1 MDIPKLMERAQ
12 EAARKRN
19 FDYAV
24 TLYGQILAVQPDH
37 GAARGE
43 LRQVL
48 ARRAEMRKTS
58 PLAARL
64 TAAPQWAGILAAQVS
79 RSRPGLIR
87 ACERYLQADPSNQ
100 RVNWMLAKALERS
113 SYMSSAIAVYE
124 HLHQIDREDTEALK
138 RAGFLKYRTQD
149 LKGALECYERV
160 LQIHPRDAEA
170 EKMRRNLAAE
180 GTLASGSYGT
190 ARSTHELI
198 KEKEQALEMQRA
210 GRLHKA
216 ADEIDAEIARLKE
229 RAGSGQHRAARLELA
244 DLLARKKEYAQAR
257 EVLVKMLENITE
269 DAVVKVSCGKDMA
282 HFSVEGG
289 NASVLIGKR
298 GKTLKAM
305 QHIVEKMVKKA
316 MGESVDVRV
325 DVEGYLE
332 KRETSLK
339 GLASKLAEKARQT
352 GKPTTI
358 SRMDAYERKIIHDAL
373 RADRSVKT
381 RSVGAGDFRN
391 VVIHPG
397 GKKLQRKKTVR

>member
-1 MDIPKLMERAQ
+1 MTSLTEFEGKNIDAALEKASSALNIPIDKLRYDVISAGSSGIFGLVGVKSARIRIINAPKEEGRGRHVPEEDRQ
-12 EAARKRN
+12 E
-19 FDYAV
+19 
-24 TLYGQILAVQPDH
+24 ILSMLDEAF
-37 GAARGE
+37 
-43 LRQVL
+43 
-48 ARRAEMRKTS
+48 
-58 PLAARL
+58 
-64 TAAPQWAGILAAQVS
+64 
-79 RSRPGLIR
+79 
-87 ACERYLQADPSNQ
+87 ADPKKETKEPKGPKEKKEPK
-100 RVNWMLAKALERS
+100 AKAKTRSERPEKAHDPAEKFRKANRPEPS
-113 SYMSSAIAVYE
+113 PKSVEMQGPAVDE
-124 HLHQIDREDTEALK
+124 PEDDDE
-138 RAGFLKYRTQD
+138 
-149 LKGALECYERV
+149 
-160 LQIHPRDAEA
+160 AEA
-170 EKMRRNLAAE
+170 WVEPE
-180 GTLASGSYGT
+180 VS
-190 ARSTHELI
+190 
-198 KEKEQALEMQRA
+198 
-210 GRLHKA
+210 
-216 ADEIDAEIARLKE
+216 ADKPGVEVNET
-229 RAGSGQHRAARLELA
+229 
-244 DLLARKKEYAQAR
+244 DLTQAR
-257 EVLVKMLENITE
+257 DVLVKMLENITE